1 MVNPKV
7 FFEITI
13 GKRNLGRMVFELF
26 ADITPRTAENF
37 RCLCTGESG
46 VGASGKKLHYKNSIF
61 HRVISGFMAQGG
73 DFTKSDGTGGESIYG
88 ERFADE
94 NFIRKHLGPGV
105 LSMANAGRNTN
116 GSQFFITFRT
126 ATHLNGK
133 HVVFGKLVEGLE
145 VLRAMERVPTDSEDR
160 PFDDVI
166 ISDCG
171 EIKEDE
177 KDNKNK
183 KSIKK
188 KNKETIEGEEE
199 EELQENYNVIP
210 REIIGSDFM
219 EKPPETKTSE
229 EKNKN
234 EITEEKE
241 DEEEKEEEEMKG
253 KSVEEL

>member
-1 MVNPKV
+1 MVNPKC

-188 KNKETIEGEEE
+188 KK
-199 EELQENYNVIP
+199 
-210 REIIGSDFM
+210 
-219 EKPPETKTSE
+219 
-229 EKNKN
+229 
-234 EITEEKE
+234 
-241 DEEEKEEEEMKG
+241 
-253 KSVEEL
+253 